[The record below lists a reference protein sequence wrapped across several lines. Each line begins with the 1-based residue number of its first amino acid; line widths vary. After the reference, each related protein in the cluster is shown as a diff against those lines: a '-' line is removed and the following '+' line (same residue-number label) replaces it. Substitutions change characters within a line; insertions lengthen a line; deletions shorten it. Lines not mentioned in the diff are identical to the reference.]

1 MTLFDFILAAIVSL
15 AAKDLP
21 REDAA
26 RYAQDI
32 VDASAGDVELAVAL
46 VATGDEE
53 GLHFNPRI
61 ERCECKGKECDA
73 DPKTGV
79 ARAYGLFQLHKYWW
93 SGHTPD
99 EICSSNKL
107 STELAAKALVF
118 LRKNHGGIRRAV
130 RLFNGAPADDPRIV
144 RRWRV
149 FDRLW
154 ADRRR
159 MAA

>member
-15 AAKDLP
+15 SGPNLP
-21 REDAA
+21 AETAA
-26 RYAQDI
+26 RYATDI
-32 VDASAGDVELAVAL
+32 VNASEGDVELAVGL

-53 GLHFNPRI
+53 GLHFSPRI

-73 DPKTGV
+73 DPKSGKP
-79 ARAYGLFQLHKYWW
+79 RAYGMFQLHRYWLK
-93 SGHTPD
+93 GHSPK
-99 EICSSNKL
+99 EVCESNKL
-107 STELAAKALVF
+107 STQLAADALVF
-118 LRKNHGGIRRAV
+118 LRKTRGSIRTAV
-130 RLFNGAPADDPRIV
+130 RMFNGAPANDVRIV

-154 ADRRR
+154 ADRRK